1 MSLSRWQGKVALV
14 TGASSGIGEAI
25 ARRLG
30 EIGMRVAV
38 AARRAERL
46 ERLAQAI
53 REAGAQAMAV
63 SADLRVEAGIAA
75 LFAKVREAW
84 GGVDVLIN
92 NAGLGRESTLADGD
106 PKDWKEMLDVNVF
119 AASLCIREALADME
133 GKVDAQIVN
142 ISSLAGHRVPLGRNS
157 TYYAATKHA
166 LKALTDGLRFELVQ
180 RKSPIKLG
188 MISPGLVETGFHETF
203 YRDADKAREGY
214 SHFQVLQPADIAEA
228 VCYLLSTPPHV
239 QVHDVIL
246 RAVGQQH

>member
-1 MSLSRWQGKVALV
+1 
-14 TGASSGIGEAI
+14 
-25 ARRLG
+25 
-30 EIGMRVAV
+30 MRVAV

-46 ERLAQAI
+46 ERLAQEI

-63 SADLRVEAGIAA
+63 SADLRDEAGIAA
-75 LFAKVREAW
+75 LFAKVRKSW

-133 GKVDAQIVN
+133 GKTDAQIVN

-180 RKSPIKLG
+180 RNSPIKLG